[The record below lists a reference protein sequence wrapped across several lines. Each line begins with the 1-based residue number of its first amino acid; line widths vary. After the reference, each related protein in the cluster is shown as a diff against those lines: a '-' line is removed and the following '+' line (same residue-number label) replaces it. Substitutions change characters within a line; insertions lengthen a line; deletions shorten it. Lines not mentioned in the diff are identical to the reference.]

1 MCIAIYMYVLY
12 AICMAKK
19 KNLRDQRALNEET
32 MIIFLK
38 LIATAKRKLS
48 RTDCIEKIQM
58 KYPTSRPIRTQNTL
72 NHLQKDGYIR
82 FERNI
87 YPRLTEKGEMYLET
101 SHQKQKTHWDKRFRI
116 ILFDSIETSA
126 NNREYIRA
134 RIKQYGFIQL
144 VRGAW
149 IYPYPCDA
157 FVKLLRL
164 EYALTTNP
172 TCLITQDTEN
182 MSPIRKYFRLR

>member
-1 MCIAIYMYVLY
+1 MYIVY
-12 AICMAKK
+12 ALSMAKK
-19 KNLRDQRALNEET
+19 KNFRNQRALNEET

-38 LIATAKRKLS
+38 LIGTVKRKLS
-48 RTDCIEKIQM
+48 VKDCIEKIQM

-72 NHLQKDGYIR
+72 THLQKDGYIR
-82 FERNI
+82 LERNT
-87 YPRLTEKGEMYLET
+87 YPRLTEKGNVYLE
-101 SHQKQKTHWDKRFRI
+101 SFNQKQKTHWDKRFRI
-116 ILFDSIETSA
+116 IFFDSIETSA

-134 RIKQYGFIQL
+134 RIKQYGFTQL

-164 EYALTTNP
+164 EYSLTTAP
-172 TCLITQDTEN
+172 LCLVTQDTEH
-182 MSPIRKYFRLR
+182 MYPIRKYFRLR